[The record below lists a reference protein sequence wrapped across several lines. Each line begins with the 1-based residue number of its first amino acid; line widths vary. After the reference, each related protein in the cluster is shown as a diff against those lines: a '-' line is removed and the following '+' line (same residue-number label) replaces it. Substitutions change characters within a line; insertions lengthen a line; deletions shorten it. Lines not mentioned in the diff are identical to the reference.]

1 MKYCEFITVYLA
13 MKFTVLTPRNR
24 KNRNKIRT
32 ELMVHTHTHT
42 HIDTQQA
49 DNLAYWKKVGCANVK
64 DMIDKIYLW

>member
-49 DNLAYWKKVGCANVK
+49 DNLAY
-64 DMIDKIYLW
+64 